1 MTDKSDLFDTDGRG
15 APPTPNKKHSKKHR
29 RLEIVKASLDVYRV
43 EHLRDSVREQ
53 LKRFEEMAKGSDGGK
68 LRPHHT
74 ETIREQHYKDW
85 TDRDFKTLSRELKK
99 SLDEFDAREAASSN
113 DN

>member
-1 MTDKSDLFDTDGRG
+1 MTDLLGGPGRG

-29 RLEIVKASLDVYRV
+29 RKEIIRASLDVYRV
-43 EHLRDSVREQ
+43 QKLRDSVREQ

-68 LRPHHT
+68 LKPHHT

-85 TDRDFKTLSRELKK
+85 TDRDFKTLSKELRKAIEEV
-99 SLDEFDAREAASSN
+99 DTREAASTS
-113 DN
+113 DT